1 MNNFEKLKSMS
12 AEELAEWFD
21 KYIAFDNAP
30 YMIWFDQK
38 YCKNCEPIM
47 CKYEDSKYEFPCSYC
62 ELEGTCKF
70 FPEQE
75 NTPDSQKI
83 IKMWLGVEAED
94 E

>member
-1 MNNFEKLKSMS
+1 MLRGSSMNNFEKLKSMS

-47 CKYEDSKYEFPCSYC
+47 CKY
-62 ELEGTCKF
+62 
-70 FPEQE
+70 
-75 NTPDSQKI
+75 
-83 IKMWLGVEAED
+83 
-94 E
+94 